1 MTSVSKDLSRHI
13 PAKIKRRVL
22 VEAGHRCAIHTC
34 REIEVDVH
42 HIVPFSKCQKH
53 EYENLIALCPN
64 CHRRADRG
72 DIDRKALKKYKV
84 NLRYAHDRFSQLEVD
99 ILFKL
104 HNSELHNSEL
114 DMAPEEKVQEQWPS
128 FLMLM
133 INRILDAGYIEV
145 IENQSSV
152 QVFGMEISPIYI
164 SLTDK
169 GREYINS
176 FSATSADS
184 RAILRATGTT

>member
-1 MTSVSKDLSRHI
+1 MTSVSKELSRHI

-34 REIEVDVH
+34 REFEVDVH

-104 HNSELHNSEL
+104 HNAEL
-114 DMAPEEKVQEQWPS
+114 DMAPEEKVQAQWPLS
-128 FLMLM
+128 MILM

-145 IENQSSV
+145 IGNQSSV
-152 QVFGMEISPIYI
+152 QVLGMEISPIYI

-184 RAILRATGTT
+184 RAILRETGTT